1 MTTETAQ
8 LTLVATKPTL
18 CVLQRVPFQVLA
30 LTELTTTDLA
40 YEIPS
45 LLMCF
50 NVQFHVFLS
59 ICTMLATRNC
69 ARKELACVQQFV
81 ALEGLHV
88 RGAVATDIAEHLF
101 LWIVH

>member
-1 MTTETAQ
+1 M
-8 LTLVATKPTL
+8 
-18 CVLQRVPFQVLA
+18 LQRVPFQVLA

-40 YEIPS
+40 YEISS

-59 ICTMLATRNC
+59 ICTMFTTSNS
-69 ARKELACVQQFV
+69 AREELAGVQQFV
-81 ALEGLHV
+81 AFESLHV
-88 RGAVATDIAEHLF
+88 RGAVATDIAKHLF